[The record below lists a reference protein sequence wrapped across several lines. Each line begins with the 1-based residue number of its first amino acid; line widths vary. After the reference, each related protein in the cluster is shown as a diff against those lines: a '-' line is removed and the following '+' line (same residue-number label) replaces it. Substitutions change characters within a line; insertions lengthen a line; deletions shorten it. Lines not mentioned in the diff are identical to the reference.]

1 MNKDERK
8 ISEEL
13 VEDGLVN
20 EQTFKGNTLE
30 AESWKETLTKEV
42 EKLAELSEKA
52 AKQESYVTDEV
63 KDNAKLVRE
72 DIVQDVSDSGS
83 TQSSNSPG
91 FSSTHVVDEKTVDFL
106 AKEDDFKSSETGESS
121 HGKAEEMVLNDIPKD
136 GTAES
141 TKSNDDVGHDQHT
154 SEKIIDQELNS
165 QKPKTEKSEDT
176 LKQARTTS
184 KTVKRSGKEK
194 ARGKKRKSRKK
205 ELEME
210 DWLDKEDDYDYYED
224 DESYDGDADD
234 DMTDGE
240 MEDFNDDVDN
250 LDEEKPLDETDEFDD
265 GEVERKL
272 KEQEDLQEEIKHLK
286 GFFFSCFVHFFCHR
300 LNLTIIFYS
309 LTLFCFSSS
318 YFFCT
323 HTYSIILS

>member
-13 VEDGLVN
+13 VEDNGLVN

-63 KDNAKLVRE
+63 KDNAKLVHE

-106 AKEDDFKSSETGESS
+106 PKEDDFKSSETGESS
-121 HGKAEEMVLNDIPKD
+121 HGKAEEMVLNDIPND
-136 GTAES
+136 GNAES
-141 TKSNDDVGHDQHT
+141 SKSNDHVGHDQHT

-194 ARGKKRKSRKK
+194 ARGKKRKSRRK

-224 DESYDGDADD
+224 DESYDGDVDD

-286 GFFFSCFVHFFCHR
+286 GFFFCFVHFFCHS
-300 LNLTIIFYS
+300 LN
-309 LTLFCFSSS
+309 
-318 YFFCT
+318 
-323 HTYSIILS
+323 